1 MNKKDL
7 LDTLDIL
14 IELATRNHSIA
25 YSTDKYFYAGGIS
38 ALQEVRKMIEETKDE

>member
-14 IELATRNHSIA
+14 IELATQNHSIA